1 MSTARY
7 IRFRHKSLAEL
18 AEKVARRVKLRSEM
32 FHLFRYMEIYDA
44 GVSVSAEQL
53 ADSERCDIE
62 PRTV

>member
-1 MSTARY
+1 MRTARY

-53 ADSERCDIE
+53 ADWSDAASG
-62 PRTV
+62 PSTV